1 MAILR
6 RKHPNSGSGGGGDY
20 TNYSQGPGFGD
31 LTVGDYA
38 NGMPNI
44 RLAEMF
50 KSFGRQMKWVAP
62 LLILGMV
69 IAWIATKDFKR
80 VYTGEGRVLVQLG
93 DEYVYQSATGQNNQ
107 VGLQLTPDTI
117 VLNEVGII
125 KNSEIIDQV
134 IGEMTAT
141 QEDKKLFAKDAFAE
155 IAKAK
160 TESDRQEAY
169 MELRKEVGDS
179 FVVIPRPKSSV
190 VDLIYKHE
198 NGEIAVKTLNAFID
212 AYMSYRRQIFV
223 EGSGDIITERRRA
236 TEDQLKAN
244 ERAIARFLGGNNISD
259 FMSEQDGARERT
271 EELRAA
277 LNLLRAEIAETETAL
292 TTVEGQLQGTNQSID
307 LFIDDRASQRV
318 AQAELELKQ
327 LLAKYLPTSNPV
339 RQKQTELRELKSLQ
353 SSNGGRAAGG
363 RRVGPNPVFQ
373 ELVTQRN
380 TLQATADSY
389 REKEFTLQRQLDG
402 ADAKVRRLMSLNP
415 SYQNLLRERDTLST
429 RLDTYNSKEQE
440 ALINQEQAEANSEN
454 IRIISYAKYP
464 IKGRNMRIVMFL
476 LASVAWGFTL
486 FMLALLKVFLDPRL
500 YVNPGPTTRAAMAG
514 AGAGYAGSGG
524 QIPEP
529 VAPATPW
536 SDPYMPAA
544 QPAAAQYDSYASSQ
558 VTEYQTGEYQA
569 GEYQDQYAQQAPYA
583 QQDYAQPAYQVQHNQ
598 GYDQGYVQNDQ
609 TYAQN
614 THVQQ
619 SQQAYVEQGQ
629 YYTDNTAMAYTDGSA
644 ALQLDNPYLT
654 GQTQAG
660 AISSDPNNPSGV

>member
-1 MAILR
+1 MANMR
-6 RKHPNSGSGGGGDY
+6 RKHPNTGSGGGGNY
-20 TNYSQGPGFGD
+20 TNYSQGSGFGD

-50 KSFGRQMKWVAP
+50 KSFGRQLRWLLP
-62 LLILGMV
+62 LLVLGM
-69 IAWIATKDFKR
+69 ILAWFATKDFKR

-125 KNSEIIDQV
+125 KNPEIIDQV

-141 QEDKKLFAKDAFAE
+141 PEDKKLFAKEAFAA

-160 TESDRQEAY
+160 NEDERQEAY

-190 VDLIYKHE
+190 VDLVYKHE
-198 NGEIAVKTLNAFID
+198 NGEVAVKTLNAFID

-223 EGSGDIITERRRA
+223 EGSGDIIKERRKA
-236 TEDQLKAN
+236 TEDQLKSN

-292 TTVEGQLQGTNQSID
+292 STVEGQLRGTDQSID

-327 LLAKYLPTSNPV
+327 LLARYLPTSNPV

-353 SSNGGRAAGG
+353 TSNGGRAAGG

-380 TLQATADSY
+380 TLQASADSY

-402 ADAKVRRLMSLNP
+402 ADSKVRRLMSLNP

-476 LASVAWGFTL
+476 LATVAWGFTL
-486 FMLALLKVFLDPRL
+486 FMMALLKVFLDPKL
-500 YVNPGPTTRAAMAG
+500 YVTPGPTNRVAMAG
-514 AGAGYAGSGG
+514 AGAGYAGIGG
-524 QIPEP
+524 QVPEP

-536 SDPYMPAA
+536 ADPYMPAA
-544 QPAAAQYDSYASSQ
+544 EPAAAQYESYAP
-558 VTEYQTGEYQA
+558 YQAAEYQA
-569 GEYQDQYAQQAPYA
+569 GEYQAGDQGQYAQQAPYT
-583 QQDYAQPAYQVQHNQ
+583 QQDYAQPQQAT
-598 GYDQGYVQNDQ
+598 YVQNAQMLQ
-609 TYAQN
+609 TP
-614 THVQQ
+614 
-619 SQQAYVEQGQ
+619 QAYVDNGQ
-629 YYTDNTAMAYTDGSA
+629 AYADNTAMAYTDGSA

-654 GQTQAG
+654 GQIQAG
-660 AISSDPNNPSGV
+660 AINSDPNYPSEV